1 MRVVAS
7 PVRRLFR
14 LLDAFDVWQ
23 IPPGE
28 LSIAFLDDE
37 EMVQLHADFLDDP
50 TQTDVITFPGE
61 AGEDSF
67 AGEICVCIPQAE
79 REAPKHG
86 TSVAEEI
93 LLYLVH
99 GWLHLAGHDDLS
111 EAPRAAMRAAE
122 QETLAYLRGKDFT
135 PEWTKLRAEKK
146 SARVR

>member
-1 MRVVAS
+1 MRVTAA

-14 LLDAFDVWQ
+14 LLDAFDAWR

-28 LSIAFLDDE
+28 LSIAFFDDE
-37 EMVQLHADFLDDP
+37 EMIQLHADFLDDP
-50 TQTDVITFPGE
+50 TPTDVITFPGE
-61 AGEDSF
+61 DGDESF

-86 TSVAEEI
+86 TLVAEEI

-111 EAPRAAMRAAE
+111 DAPRAAMRVAE
-122 QETLAYLRGKDFT
+122 QETLAYLRERGFV
-135 PEWTKLRAEKK
+135 PEWGGK
-146 SARVR
+146 SPEGKSGSVC